1 MGMLAPGQAW
11 QTERIMMVQKLKQY
25 NFTDLLLPVM
35 LLLVGSFHT
44 YIGCALSVVMSIY
57 LICRL
62 ARRKVLVLPKSLWA
76 LAIGAVCLGYGASC
90 LWAID
95 PGMALIGFVKFLPVG
110 LYALCLWQE
119 EQQGQILVF
128 LPGFAAVLTVL
139 SAIGM
144 QIPAVSQLFSVAG
157 RLAGF
162 FQYPNTFALFL
173 LVCELLVLK
182 KPALKLRDLLILAVL
197 TGGLLYTGS
206 RTVFVLFLASNAVA
220 LLCGRQ
226 KKTRILL
233 AAAAG
238 GAAVLAVALLLIGGE
253 DGVLYRYL
261 TISLTESTF
270 VGRLLYMVDAL
281 PLLLKH
287 PFGMGYMGYY
297 YSQSAVQTGVY
308 AVAYVHN
315 DFLQILLDV
324 GLIPGG
330 LLLAAAAGFLLRK
343 GIPLR
348 DKLPVAVLCLHSLFD
363 FNFQFI
369 GMLCLLILL
378 TDRPTT
384 KVIRL
389 KAGLPAMQAAA
400 AVLAALSLY
409 LGAAT
414 MLSHFRQYDLADTL
428 YPYNTQNKL
437 SMLEQED
444 DVAQANRIA
453 QEILRQNTT
462 CYVPYSIQAKYA
474 YTQGDFASMIQ
485 NKRTVFQLYP
495 FGYEEYEEYCVMLI
509 NGIARYQQAG
519 DTASVQICQQQLL
532 QAQAALQANTERLS
546 PLGRLI
552 ADQPITQLSEDVRYY
567 IEKMR

>member
-1 MGMLAPGQAW
+1 MECVMIL
-11 QTERIMMVQKLKQY
+11 QKLKKY
-25 NFTDLLLPVM
+25 NFTDILLPAM
-35 LLLVGSFHT
+35 LLLVGGFHA
-44 YIGCALSVVMSIY
+44 YIGCALSIAMSVY

-62 ARRKVLVLPKSLWA
+62 ARHKVLALPKSLWA

-90 LWAID
+90 LWAVD

-119 EQQGQILVF
+119 EQQGQILTF
-128 LPGFAAVLTVL
+128 LPGFAAVLAVL

-144 QIPAVSQLFSVAG
+144 QIPGLSRLFAVAG
-157 RLAGF
+157 RLAGP

-182 KPALKLRDLLILAVL
+182 KAALKLWDYLIPAVL
-197 TGGLLYTGS
+197 IGGLLYTGS
-206 RTVFVLFLASNAVA
+206 RTVFVLFLVSNVAVFF
-220 LLCGRQ
+220 CGRQ

-238 GAAVLAVALLLIGGE
+238 GAAILAVVLLLIGGE

-261 TISLTESTF
+261 SISLTESTF
-270 VGRLLYMVDAL
+270 VGRLLYMADAL

-297 YSQSAVQTGVY
+297 YSQTAVQTGVY
-308 AVAYVHN
+308 AVTYVHN

-330 LLLAAAAGFLLRK
+330 LFLAAAVAFLLRK
-343 GIPLR
+343 GIPMQ

-378 TDRPTT
+378 TDRPSA

-389 KAGLPAMQAAA
+389 KTGLPAVKAAA

-409 LGAAT
+409 LGTAT
-414 MLSHFRQYDLADTL
+414 MLSHFRQYDLADAL

-437 SMLEQED
+437 SMLEQET
-444 DVAQANRIA
+444 DVAEADRIA
-453 QEILRQNTT
+453 REILEQNTT
-462 CYVPYSIQAKYA
+462 CYVPYSIRAKYA
-474 YTQGDFASMIQ
+474 YSQGDFASMIE
-485 NKRTVFQLYP
+485 NKLTVFRLYP

-509 NGIARYQQAG
+509 NGILRYQQAG
-519 DTASVQICQQQLL
+519 DTASVQVCRQQLL
-532 QAQAALQANTERLS
+532 QAQAALQTNADRLS

-567 IEKMR
+567 IEKMG